1 DQSLRSFAV
10 DHTLCQPLSLGHD
23 RGIVV
28 SEQVLEALELVQ
40 NDQVRLKLFKSRIR
54 HGNSHASDD
63 RVSGTTQL
71 IRPMRSMRPPRL
83 MIEQLF
89 EERLP
94 FSPLLIFEVRT
105 KRGEDVGG
113 HRFLTLRRREF
124 LVESLDRCSSRK
136 VSGP

>member
-1 DQSLRSFAV
+1 QSLRSFAV
-10 DHTLCQPLSLGHD
+10 DHALCQPLSLGLD

-40 NDQVRLKLFKSRIR
+40 RDQVRLELFRSRIR
-54 HGNSHASDD
+54 HRNWHASDA
-63 RVSGTTQL
+63 RESATKWPL
-71 IRPMRSMRPPRL
+71 RPMRSMRPPRL